1 MKNAEH
7 NQDAPLVELRFE
19 RPPAT
24 LQKSAQDALATAK
37 AYVIDSPE
45 MYQLAADE
53 LQQIKALQKNVE
65 KQRTD
70 ITGPM
75 NQALKAV
82 NALFKAPSDWLDQAE
97 QVLKRAML
105 TYQQEEERKRREEQQ
120 RLEREAAAERARVE
134 AEAAVE
140 SARAEKEAESLRLQA
155 QQAQQSGDVETAA
168 RLASQ
173 AESREEQG
181 AVVAQELAQTKDLI
195 SAPVAAKAVPKVS
208 GISTRKVWKVEV
220 TDKLAF
226 IKYIAEHPE
235 YLELVE
241 PNTPALNKLGLALKQ
256 ACPIVGVRVYE
267 DEQLASRSA

>member
-1 MKNAEH
+1 MSTIEQA
-7 NQDAPLVELRFE
+7 QDAPLVDLRFN

-45 MYQLAADE
+45 MYEMAAGE
-53 LQQIKALQKNVE
+53 LQQIKTLQKGVE

-75 NQALKAV
+75 NAALKAV

-97 QVLKRAML
+97 AVLKRSML
-105 TYQQEEERKRREEQQ
+105 GYQQAEEARRREAQ
-120 RLEREAAAERARVE
+120 RIAEAAAAAERARIAAAAAAAEAAARAE
-134 AEAAVE
+134 AEAL
-140 SARAEKEAESLRLQA
+140 RKQAEEAKKQ
-155 QQAQQSGDVETAA
+155 GDVESAA

-173 AESREEQG
+173 AESRVEEG
-181 AVVAQELAQTKDLI
+181 AVTAQELAQTKELI
-195 SAPVAAKAVPKVS
+195 SAPTVEKIVPKVS
-208 GISTRKVWKVEV
+208 GISTRKIWKVEV

-226 IKYIAEHPE
+226 VKYIAEHPE

-241 PNTPALNKLGLALKQ
+241 PNTPAVNKLGLALKQ
-256 ACPIVGVRVYE
+256 ACPLAGVRVYE
-267 DEQLASRSA
+267 DEQLASRAA

>member
-1 MKNAEH
+1 MSTIEQA
-7 NQDAPLVELRFE
+7 QDAPLVDLRFN

-45 MYQLAADE
+45 MYEMAAGE
-53 LQQIKALQKNVE
+53 LQQIKTLQKGVE

-75 NQALKAV
+75 NAALKAV

-97 QVLKRAML
+97 AVLKRSML
-105 TYQQEEERKRREEQQ
+105 GYQQAEEAKRREAQ
-120 RLEREAAAERARVE
+120 RIAEAAAAAERARIAAAAAAAEAAARAE
-134 AEAAVE
+134 AEAL
-140 SARAEKEAESLRLQA
+140 RKQAEEAKKQ
-155 QQAQQSGDVETAA
+155 GDVESAA

-173 AESREEQG
+173 AESRVEEG
-181 AVVAQELAQTKDLI
+181 AVTTQELAQTKELI
-195 SAPVAAKAVPKVS
+195 SAPTVEKAIPKVS
-208 GISTRKVWKVEV
+208 GLSMRRVWKVEV

-226 IKYIAEHPE
+226 VKYIAEHPE

-241 PNTPALNKLGLALKQ
+241 PNMPAVNKLGLALKKS
-256 ACPIVGVRVYE
+256 CPLEGVRVYE
-267 DEQLASRSA
+267 DEQLASRAA

>member
-1 MKNAEH
+1 MSTIEQA
-7 NQDAPLVELRFE
+7 QDAPLVDLRFN

-45 MYQLAADE
+45 MYEMAASE
-53 LQQIKALQKNVE
+53 LQQIKTLQKGVE

-75 NQALKAV
+75 NAALKAV

-97 QVLKRAML
+97 AVLKRSML
-105 TYQQEEERKRREEQQ
+105 GYQQAEEAKRREAQ
-120 RLEREAAAERARVE
+120 RIAEAAAAAERARIAAAAAAAEAAARAE
-134 AEAAVE
+134 AEALRKQAEEAKKQGDIE
-140 SARAEKEAESLRLQA
+140 S
-155 QQAQQSGDVETAA
+155 AA

-173 AESREEQG
+173 AESRVEEG
-181 AVVAQELAQTKDLI
+181 AVTVQELAQTKELI
-195 SAPVAAKAVPKVS
+195 SAPTVEKAIPKVS
-208 GISTRKVWKVEV
+208 GLSMRRVWKVEV

-226 IKYIAEHPE
+226 VKYIAEHPE

-241 PNTPALNKLGLALKQ
+241 PNTPAVNKLGLALKQ
-256 ACPIVGVRVYE
+256 ACPLAGVRVYE
-267 DEQLASRSA
+267 DEQLASRAA

>member
-1 MKNAEH
+1 MKNAEQT
-7 NQDAPLVELRFE
+7 QDAPLVELRFE

-45 MYQLAADE
+45 MFELAADE
-53 LQQIKALQKNVE
+53 LQQVKALQKGVE
-65 KQRTD
+65 AQRTS

-75 NQALKAV
+75 NTALKAV
-82 NALFKAPSDWLDQAE
+82 NALFKAPSEWLDQAE
-97 QVLKRAML
+97 SILKRAML
-105 TYQQEEERKRREEQQ
+105 TYQQAEEAKRREAQ
-120 RLEREAAAERARVE
+120 RIAEAAAAAERARIAAEAAAAEAAARAE
-134 AEAAVE
+134 AEA
-140 SARAEKEAESLRLQA
+140 LRQQA
-155 QQAQQSGDVETAA
+155 QQAQQTGDVEAAA

-173 AESREEQG
+173 AVSREEQG
-181 AVVAQELAQTKDLI
+181 AVTVQELAQTKDLI
-195 SAPVAAKAVPKVS
+195 SAPVAVKAVPKVS
-208 GISTRKVWKVEV
+208 GLSTRKVWKVEV

-226 IKYIAEHPE
+226 VKYIAEHPE

>member
-1 MKNAEH
+1 MSTIEQA
-7 NQDAPLVELRFE
+7 QDAPLVDLRFN

-45 MYQLAADE
+45 MYEMAAGE
-53 LQQIKALQKNVE
+53 LQQIKTLQKGVE

-75 NQALKAV
+75 NAALKAV

-97 QVLKRAML
+97 SVLKRSML
-105 TYQQEEERKRREEQQ
+105 GYQQAEEAKRREAQ
-120 RLEREAAAERARVE
+120 RIAEAAAAAERARIAAAAAAAEAAARAE
-134 AEAAVE
+134 AEALRKQAEEAKKQGNVE
-140 SARAEKEAESLRLQA
+140 A
-155 QQAQQSGDVETAA
+155 AA

-173 AESREEQG
+173 AESRVEEG
-181 AVVAQELAQTKDLI
+181 AVAAQELAQTKELI
-195 SAPVAAKAVPKVS
+195 SAPTVEKIVPKVS
-208 GISTRKVWKVEV
+208 GISTRKIWKVEV

-226 IKYIAEHPE
+226 VKYVAEHPE

-241 PNTPALNKLGLALKQ
+241 PNTPAVNKLGLALKQ
-256 ACPIVGVRVYE
+256 ACPLAGVRVYE
-267 DEQLASRSA
+267 DEQLASRAA